1 MTPVP
6 LSLDTCRS
14 DLSPLFPLDEPQPS
28 LYIPF
33 VTRKMRSILSQVG
46 RIERIDWIS
55 CSKSAFVHFS
65 MWYDNP
71 VSEELSMNLFNKEED
86 DNSTFR
92 LFSKDTKDRYVLC
105 RRNMNPI
112 KPYLGSNTREYFI
125 QAIDTMETAYKYGQ
139 SPKITPKHIRF
150 HGNVPIVVEYWVTT
164 PIPNNNTPNTYTK
177 NIKKKNIHQLAAEYN
192 WWISLHNVTKLVTPF
207 YSK

>member
-46 RIERIDWIS
+46 RIDRIDWIS
-55 CSKSAFVHFS
+55 SSKSAFVHFS
-65 MWYDNP
+65 MWYDHLLA
-71 VSEELSMNLFNKEED
+71 EELSMNLFNKEED

-112 KPYLGSNTREYFI
+112 KPYFGSNTREYFI

-139 SPKITPKHIRF
+139 SPKITPKHVRF
-150 HGNVPIVVEYWVTT
+150 HGNVPMVVDYWVTPPT
-164 PIPNNNTPNTYTK
+164 TTLFTHKTNA
-177 NIKKKNIHQLAAEYN
+177 NIKKNIHQLATEYN
-192 WWISLHNVTKLVTPF
+192 WWISLHKVTKLITPF